1 MVEVKV
7 NASELKGNGDK
18 IIEKLADF
26 LKDKTGGEVSNDN
39 KVITLKGEGPA
50 LAKKYIRV
58 TIKKFLN
65 KNELIDTFRVV
76 VDTEE
81 DGALYIKER
90 KTYQED

>member
-7 NASELKGNGDK
+7 NASELKGSGDK
-18 IIEKLADF
+18 MIEKLADF
-26 LKDKTGGEVSNDN
+26 LKDKTAGDVSTES

-58 TIKKFLN
+58 TIKKFLH

>member
-7 NASELKGNGDK
+7 NASEIKSSGDK
-18 IIEKLADF
+18 MIEKLADF
-26 LKDKTGGEVSNDN
+26 LKDKTGGEVSTES

-58 TIKKFLN
+58 TIKKFLH
-65 KNELIDTFRVV
+65 KQDLIDTFRVV